1 MTLFKVILHHVL
13 WTGPGPKSNYFCFYD
28 AYFLCIEQLLIVFLH
43 KEKYEGWVLHALEQ
57 TSVSASQTAEA
68 VFVLKLSYCVM
79 VLNAYTTVIN
89 DFFLTCRE
97 VVQANCVRWKKK
109 FIFMCKISANA
120 TTGVLDTCICRVSV
134 RKVSSVPSFLTP
146 FFLKLLWLYF

>member
-1 MTLFKVILHHVL
+1 MGT
-13 WTGPGPKSNYFCFYD
+13 SCFGTD
-28 AYFLCIEQLLIVFLH
+28 F
-43 KEKYEGWVLHALEQ
+43 
-57 TSVSASQTAEA
+57 SVRFTNSRSSICSEA
-68 VFVLKLSYCVM
+68 VLLCVM

-146 FFLKLLWLYF
+146 FFLKLL